1 MGTFCYNFS
10 KYALMVVSFVFL
22 IIAITV
28 IALAAWMLTDKT
40 FLVSIAQES
49 NNYDAGLYILLAA
62 GILMFIVAFLGCYGA
77 FKHSRCSLIT
87 FFVIMLV
94 IIVAQIASAGWL
106 YTNCDR
112 LDELLRSSVSNTVKK
127 EYGEVECR
135 TQIMDTIQSGLECC
149 GANGP
154 ADWAGS
160 KYGSLSKDPSL
171 PISLTVSADADNMY
185 KVPESCCKEIHSS
198 ACNESRNLKIAGI
211 VSPAIYN
218 EGCTQKLVDTLK
230 GQTSNVMII
239 ALLVLIVEILGLILA
254 LICCCEGG
262 ASDRYK
268 A

>member
-10 KYALMVVSFVFL
+10 KYALVIVSFVFL
-22 IIAITV
+22 IIAIAV
-28 IALAAWMLTDKT
+28 MVLATWMLTDKT
-40 FLVSIAQES
+40 FLVSIAQEG

-62 GILMFIVAFLGCYGA
+62 GILMFIVAFLGFCGA
-77 FKHSRCSLIT
+77 LKHSRCSLIT

-106 YTNCDR
+106 YTHCDR
-112 LDELLRSSVSNTVKK
+112 LDELLRSSVTNTVKK

-135 TQIMDTIQSGLECC
+135 TQIIDAIQSGLECC
-149 GANGP
+149 GATGP

-160 KYGSLSKDPSL
+160 KYGGKDPSL
-171 PISLTVSADADNMY
+171 PISLTVSADATNIY
-185 KVPESCCKEIHSS
+185 KVPESCCREIGST
-198 ACNESRNLKIAGI
+198 ACNEGRNIKIAGI
-211 VSPAIYN
+211 VGPAIYN
-218 EGCTQKLVDTLK
+218 EGCTQKLMDTLK
-230 GQTSNVMII
+230 GQASHVMII